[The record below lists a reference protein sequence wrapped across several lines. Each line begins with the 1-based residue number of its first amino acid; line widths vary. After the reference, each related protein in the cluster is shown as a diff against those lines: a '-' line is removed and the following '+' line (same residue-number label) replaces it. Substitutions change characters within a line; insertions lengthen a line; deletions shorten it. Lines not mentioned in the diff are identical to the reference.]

1 MSISDILVN
10 NWLNNEIKFEP
21 KIEDIYSQFKSG
33 YYYGILLN
41 KLQLISEEEFNL
53 YIDSN
58 ELNII
63 EQNFILLENNLN
75 ISLGIKLK
83 KEDIDDIIQNKK
95 HKAILLLYK
104 IKNYYYK
111 YKIHFNDIKDT
122 LIPMTQEEITQK
134 VNLILDFDNEKNEDE
149 KKSEI
154 FFNNKVNIIK
164 PKRIKI
170 HKVTF
175 SSLINNIEKEEIKDE
190 KYYMKKKIILPKI
203 NKEHSIIKNYDSSI
217 INMKENE
224 EKKNYTKKIFD

>member
-10 NWLNNEIKFEP
+10 NWLNNEIKFDP

-41 KLQLISEEEFNL
+41 KLQLSSEEEFNL
-53 YIDSN
+53 YKDSN
-58 ELNII
+58 ESNII

-190 KYYMKKKIILPKI
+190 KYYMKKKLFYQK
-203 NKEHSIIKNYDSSI
+203 
-217 INMKENE
+217 
-224 EKKNYTKKIFD
+224 

>member
-164 PKRIKI
+164 PKKIKI

-175 SSLINNIEKEEIKDE
+175 SS
-190 KYYMKKKIILPKI
+190 
-203 NKEHSIIKNYDSSI
+203 
-217 INMKENE
+217 
-224 EKKNYTKKIFD
+224 